1 MAGTMPL
8 PRRALRTLGYVA
20 VPAVSS
26 VIAGCTA
33 SPVTVEADQVRGLYD
48 IFLVAAGA
56 VFVVVAGLI
65 GWSIVRYRS
74 RGSTELPAQ
83 TRTNLALE
91 LIWWALPTA
100 LVIGLF
106 IASAQVL
113 GQVDRTADPSVNVRV
128 DASQWQW
135 RFTYLTQG
143 VVISGAPG
151 NPPELVLPVGE
162 RIGLELVTDDV
173 IHAFFVPRFLVKR
186 DLVPG
191 ITNHLDLTINAEG
204 TYSGQCAEF
213 CGLLHDRMLFT
224 VRAVTASE
232 FATWLA
238 AHQPRDTG
246 SGPP

>member
-1 MAGTMPL
+1 MPPL
-8 PRRALRTLGYVA
+8 RRSRRAPAIRALPAIVA
-20 VPAVSS
+20 VL
-26 VIAGCTA
+26 AGCTS

-48 IFLVAAGA
+48 IFLIAAA
-56 VFVVVAGLI
+56 IVFVVVAWLI

-74 RGSTELPAQ
+74 RGSTELPVQ
-83 TRTNLALE
+83 TRTNLTLE

-106 IASAQVL
+106 IVTAQVL
-113 GQVDRTADPSVNVRV
+113 GQVDRTADPLVNVRV
-128 DASQWQW
+128 EAFQWQW
-135 RFTYLTQG
+135 RFTYEKQN
-143 VVISGAPG
+143 VVITGVPG
-151 NPPELVLPVGE
+151 KPPELVLPVGE
-162 RIGLELVTDDV
+162 RIGLELVSDDV

-213 CGLLHDRMLFT
+213 CGLLHDRMLFS
-224 VRAVTASE
+224 VRAVSPAE

-238 AHQPRDTG
+238 AQPKATG
-246 SGPP
+246 SDQP

>member
-1 MAGTMPL
+1 MPPLRRSPRSLAIKGL
-8 PRRALRTLGYVA
+8 PTIVVVL
-20 VPAVSS
+20 
-26 VIAGCTA
+26 AGCTS
-33 SPVTVEADQVRGLYD
+33 SPVTVEAGQVRGLYD
-48 IFLVAAGA
+48 IFLIAAA
-56 VFVVVAGLI
+56 IVFVIVAGLI

-74 RGSTELPAQ
+74 HGSTELPVQ
-83 TRTNLALE
+83 TRTNLMLE

-106 IASAQVL
+106 ILSAQVL
-113 GQVDRTADPSVNVRV
+113 GQVDRTADPPVNVRV
-128 DASQWQW
+128 EAFQWQW
-135 RFTYLTQG
+135 RFTYEKQN
-143 VVISGAPG
+143 VVITGVPG
-151 NPPELVLPVGE
+151 KPPELVLPVRE
-162 RIGLELVTDDV
+162 RIGLELVSDDV

-224 VRAVTASE
+224 VRAVSPAE

-238 AHQPRDTG
+238 AQPKATG
-246 SGPP
+246 TDQP

>member
-1 MAGTMPL
+1 MPPL
-8 PRRALRTLGYVA
+8 RRSPRSLAIKGL
-20 VPAVSS
+20 PAVL
-26 VIAGCTA
+26 VVLAGCT
-33 SPVTVEADQVRGLYD
+33 SRPVTVEADQVHSLYD
-48 IFLVAAGA
+48 IFLIAAA
-56 VFVVVAGLI
+56 IVFVVVAGLI

-74 RGSTELPAQ
+74 RGSTDLPVQ

-106 IASAQVL
+106 IVSAQVL
-113 GQVDRTADPSVNVRV
+113 GQVDRTADPTVNVRV
-128 DASQWQW
+128 ESFQWQW
-135 RFTYLTQG
+135 RFTYAKQN
-143 VVISGAPG
+143 VVITGAPG
-151 NPPELVLPVGE
+151 NPPELVLPTDE

-224 VRAVTASE
+224 VRAVSPAE
-232 FATWLA
+232 FNAWLA
-238 AHQPRDTG
+238 AQPKSAGTQ
-246 SGPP
+246 P

>member
-33 SPVTVEADQVRGLYD
+33 SPVTVEADQVRVLYD

-113 GQVDRTADPSVNVRV
+113 GQVDRTADPSVNLRV
-128 DASQWQW
+128 EASQWQW

-143 VVISGAPG
+143 VVISVELGRQRGLAVESESGAPG
-151 NPPELVLPVGE
+151 IVDYLTTTDHKQ
-162 RIGLELVTDDV
+162 IGLLYLFTGL
-173 IHAFFVPRFLVKR
+173 AFFLISGALSLLMRAELT
-186 DLVPG
+186 LPG
-191 ITNHLDLTINAEG
+191 L
-204 TYSGQCAEF
+204 
-213 CGLLHDRMLFT
+213 
-224 VRAVTASE
+224 
-232 FATWLA
+232 
-238 AHQPRDTG
+238 
-246 SGPP
+246 